1 MQQYTIEK
9 MQIKI
14 KVDKNFEMRIGK
26 KGTFED
32 QPFKN
37 FQNRIWQM
45 DIIRWQKRTISS
57 KR

>member
-1 MQQYTIEK
+1 MQV
-9 MQIKI
+9 KI
-14 KVDKNFEMRIGK
+14 DKNFEMKIRK

-37 FQNRIWQM
+37 FQSRIWQM
-45 DIIRWQKRTISS
+45 DIIRWQKRTISN

>member
-1 MQQYTIEK
+1 MQV
-9 MQIKI
+9 KI

-37 FQNRIWQM
+37 LQSRIWQM
-45 DIIRWQKRTISS
+45 DIIRWQKRTISR